1 MVNEIKKKTAKL
13 AYKKGYNISSEKV
26 LYKVIATNTECIWN
40 CRSIGDGGGVYEFIA
55 YLPTQTELQTWLRE
69 EHKIHIEIFLDD
81 NSPYTGFYYR
91 VMTIGQYFAISHDGI
106 MYKKYE
112 KALEI
117 GLKEALKLIKIDE

>member
-1 MVNEIKKKTAKL
+1 MENNVKKKTAKL
-13 AYKKGYNISSEKV
+13 ASKKGYSIPSEKA
-26 LYKVIATNTECIWN
+26 LYQVTATGSECIWD
-40 CRSIGDGGGVYEFIA
+40 CRSIDNGWSVYELVA

-91 VMTIGQYFAISHDGI
+91 VMNIGQYFVTSHDGI
-106 MYKKYE
+106 MHKKYE

-117 GLKEALKLIKIDE
+117 GLKKALKLVKINE